1 MTDVKIVNK
10 PQIYFFPLEEK
21 NIPFCQLKLLTN
33 FIKFNYKNSVF
44 KFSYIDSEGSLLG
57 DLTLK
62 ENIKL
67 SSDHT
72 DIDDFTCLEMEQIL
86 ENFENYYLTQLYKKI
101 ETAGDSSVVKKESI
115 KIASLVKSFF
125 RSGPYYLYHSPEKY
139 LSIDNLNLFK
149 KALEIQLLT
158 TECTILIASDKKEY
172 WQNFATHMVKRS
184 HNKKFQVLPIIKD
197 AKKLIKDKPF
207 QDKEKFEIT
216 NQLIMK
222 NLDYKKVS

>member
-21 NIPFCQLKLLTN
+21 DTSFCQLKLLTN
-33 FIKFNYKNSVF
+33 FIRYNYKSSVF

-57 DLTLK
+57 DLSLK

-72 DIDDFTCLEMEQIL
+72 DIDDFTSLEMEQIL
-86 ENFENYYLTQLYKKI
+86 ENFENYYLTQLFNQI

-125 RSGPYYLYHSPEKY
+125 RSGPYYIYHSPEKY
-139 LSIDNLNLFK
+139 LSEENLNLFK

-158 TECTILIASDKKEY
+158 SEYTILIASDKKEN
-172 WQNFATHMVKRS
+172 WQNFATHMVKRN

-197 AKKLIKDKPF
+197 ASKLIKENHTK
-207 QDKEKFEIT
+207 DKENTEIK